1 VGFQIG
7 RPQRAAPTNSFYLLS
22 FDISTILCRY
32 GFNKWPKEQRLKM
45 MTDTLVKAEYLG
57 KRYQLFDHPID
68 MVKEFLTLRRKKY
81 HQEFWAL
88 KDVSFN
94 IKKGESFG
102 VIGENGAGK
111 STLLKI
117 VTGVTK
123 PTTGMIETHGKIGA
137 LLDIGAGFHPAYT
150 GRENIFLSGAVMG
163 LSDEE
168 IRGGLPEIIAFSDLG
183 DFIDRPV
190 RTYSTGMYVRLGF
203 SIATSINPD
212 LLVTDEV
219 LAVGDENFQKKCIK
233 RMEKFLEEGKTILFC
248 SHGMFHIKKICQKA
262 IWLNHGLIQSMGN
275 ASDVVND
282 YLDFMREKEA
292 EENRIENK
300 IQRLRSS
307 SYNIVKEVR
316 ILNEKE
322 TEKDAFKMGETIRIE
337 VTIETPPGEE
347 NPAVAIGIVRNDQTP
362 VYGISSDMD
371 EVEPKKMGDHLYYF
385 CYELP
390 EVMLLPGKYIIR
402 CHAMDKS
409 AMRLFDTSEKAITI
423 KGDSREMGVCRLK
436 HHWVK

>member
-1 VGFQIG
+1 MD
-7 RPQRAAPTNSFYLLS
+7 YLVNAKS
-22 FDISTILCRY
+22 
-32 GFNKWPKEQRLKM
+32 
-45 MTDTLVKAEYLG
+45 LG
-57 KRYQLFDHPID
+57 KRYKLFDRPID
-68 MVKEFLTLRRKKY
+68 QVKEFLTLRKKKY
-81 HQEFWAL
+81 HQQFWAL
-88 KDVSFN
+88 RDISFN
-94 IKKGESFG
+94 MKTGESLG

-123 PTTGMIETHGKIGA
+123 PTTGSIETRGKVGA
-137 LLDIGAGFHPAYT
+137 LLDLGTGFHPEYT
-150 GRENIFLSGAVMG
+150 GRENIFLSGSVMG
-163 LSDEE
+163 LSESE
-168 IRGGLPEIIAFSDLG
+168 IRNILPEIIEFSDLG

-233 RMEKFLEEGKTILFC
+233 RMEKFLIEGKTILFC
-248 SHGMFHIKKICQKA
+248 SHGMFHIKKICQRA
-262 IWLNHGLIQSMGN
+262 LWLDHGHLKSIGD
-275 ASDVVND
+275 ASDVVNE

-292 EENRIENK
+292 EENQRDSRIQK
-300 IQRLRSS
+300 LRSS
-307 SYNIVKEVR
+307 LYNIVKEVR
-316 ILNEKE
+316 ILNGESIEKE
-322 TEKDAFKMGETIRIE
+322 EFQMGETIRIE
-337 VTIETPPGEE
+337 VTIETPSEE
-347 NPAVAIGIVRNDQTP
+347 ETPAVAIGIVRNDQTP

-371 EVEPKKMGDHLYYF
+371 GVEPQKIGDNLYSI

-402 CHAMDKS
+402 SHSMDKP
-409 AMRLFDTSEKAITI
+409 ALRLFDTLEKIIII
-423 KGDSREMGVCRLK
+423 KGDTREMGICRLK

>member
-1 VGFQIG
+1 MD
-7 RPQRAAPTNSFYLLS
+7 YLV
-22 FDISTILCRY
+22 DAK
-32 GFNKWPKEQRLKM
+32 N
-45 MTDTLVKAEYLG
+45 LG
-57 KRYQLFDHPID
+57 KRYKLFDHPID
-68 MVKEFLTLRRKKY
+68 QVKEFLTLRKKKY

-88 KDVSFN
+88 RDISFN
-94 IKKGESFG
+94 MKTGESLG

-123 PTTGMIETHGKIGA
+123 PTTGSIETRGKVGA
-137 LLDIGAGFHPAYT
+137 LLDLGTGFHPEYT
-150 GRENIFLSGAVMG
+150 GRENIFLSGSVMG
-163 LSDEE
+163 LSESE
-168 IRGGLPEIIAFSDLG
+168 IRDILPEIIEFSDLG

-212 LLVTDEV
+212 ILVTDEV

-233 RMEKFLEEGKTILFC
+233 RMEKFLIEGKTILFC
-248 SHGMFHIKKICQKA
+248 SHGMFHIKKICQRA
-262 IWLNHGLIQSMGN
+262 VWLDHGHLRSIGD
-275 ASDVVND
+275 ASDVVNE

-292 EENRIENK
+292 EENKRDSRIQK
-300 IQRLRSS
+300 LRSS
-307 SYNIVKEVR
+307 FYNIVKEVR
-316 ILNEKE
+316 ILNGESIEKE
-322 TEKDAFKMGETIRIE
+322 EFQMGETIRIE

-347 NPAVAIGIVRNDQTP
+347 TPALAIGIVRNDQTP

-371 EVEPKKMGDHLYYF
+371 GVEPKKIGDNLYSI

-402 CHAMDKS
+402 SHSMDKP
-409 AMRLFDTSEKAITI
+409 ALRLFDTLEKMITI
-423 KGDSREMGVCRLK
+423 KGDTREMGICRLK